1 MPRMDPWGWYIW
13 MGSMLPYIAAPWIR
27 HGMKV
32 WWDSGGILVTQWR
45 CSTSCPQC
53 FTIHGDWIMKDGL
66 WWVYHIPYTIS
77 YIIYYNISYCINL
90 YNMMITYMVYP
101 YNMYKMPYIHMIN
114 INWVL
119 FGSKGPSYPE
129 HFWRR
134 LFGWNATTSAVEAM
148 ARRLPWILDDFWL
161 TKDFNGPRGTVIEM
175 GQHTGH
181 PQVLRISPMLTPGWE
196 PEGPAQKNSQGVP
209 WIFLDIS
216 TAFFIPAAV
225 FYMLGLCRNFIRR
238 LPLLSNIKV
247 LHALDSQSH
256 GILARRDFGT
266 WNSSNRDF
274 GRSVWMALCAIGF
287 QIHRANASHVLE
299 LSRNCTL
306 PCICCPGPVFGTGKE
321 NEVCASIVF
330 LREPSCW
337 KIHVAASIVEK
348 SQAHG
353 IWFNCYFQKPQ
364 IFGILTHGLAGGS

>member
-1 MPRMDPWGWYIW
+1 
-13 MGSMLPYIAAPWIR
+13 
-27 HGMKV
+27 
-32 WWDSGGILVTQWR
+32 
-45 CSTSCPQC
+45 
-53 FTIHGDWIMKDGL
+53 
-66 WWVYHIPYTIS
+66 
-77 YIIYYNISYCINL
+77 
-90 YNMMITYMVYP
+90 
-101 YNMYKMPYIHMIN
+101 
-114 INWVL
+114 
-119 FGSKGPSYPE
+119 
-129 HFWRR
+129 
-134 LFGWNATTSAVEAM
+134 
-148 ARRLPWILDDFWL
+148 
-161 TKDFNGPRGTVIEM
+161 
-175 GQHTGH
+175 
-181 PQVLRISPMLTPGWE
+181 MLTPGWE

-306 PCICCPGPVFGTGKE
+306 PWICCPGPVFGTGKE
-321 NEVCASIVF
+321 NEVCASTVF